1 MRKISK
7 KQIGAMGLAV
17 MMTAQSPAMAAEIE
31 TSQKETTVVTQ
42 EVSQEDSQEEATVA
56 EDVSAAEQETVT
68 EQETVSEQD
77 SVMVQETVLEEDAI
91 EETSIE
97 VVTEETDNEESTSS
111 EAQETKESVE
121 IVTEAE
127 SREVENATIEDVET
141 TEENEEVTT
150 EEVLEENDLVAAQ
163 SALTE
168 GWHTDSEGNRTYV
181 KEGNLVK
188 EDVIFIDDAY
198 YGFDSNGKM
207 YANTYFSFWDSELRR
222 EIWYRAKAD
231 GSLYVNE
238 WYKDYGDGYG
248 KKYYYGENGKA
259 STGFTEI
266 NGKKYYFEEE
276 GRPYLR
282 TNKVVYENGI
292 AYVCGEDGVLIELL
306 DNQWTLVDG
315 NYYYVQNGE
324 AITNRIVQ
332 INGKY
337 YGFSSNGSM
346 YADTTFYNEDKK
358 YYAKADGSLCENEW
372 CYTYG
377 WMYCGADRAC
387 YTDGIYEINNTLY
400 YFNKYGIMATSGV
413 YTQNGENYVA
423 QEDGSLIK
431 MPENGWFPDGVA
443 ILQITAAY
451 AGRRKNLPNIGI

>member
-1 MRKISK
+1 
-7 KQIGAMGLAV
+7 MGLAV

-306 DNQWTLVDG
+306 DNQWTLVEG

-324 AITNRIVQ
+324 AFTNRIVQ

-346 YADTTFYNEDKK
+346 YADTAFH
-358 YYAKADGSLCENEW
+358 
-372 CYTYG
+372 
-377 WMYCGADRAC
+377 
-387 YTDGIYEINNTLY
+387 IY
-400 YFNKYGIMATSGV
+400 
-413 YTQNGENYVA
+413 
-423 QEDGSLIK
+423 
-431 MPENGWFPDGVA
+431 
-443 ILQITAAY
+443 
-451 AGRRKNLPNIGI
+451 

>member
-188 EDVIFIDDAY
+188 NNVISIDDAY

-266 NGKKYYFEEE
+266 NGKKYYFYET
-276 GRPYLR
+276 RWPFLR
-282 TNKVVYENGI
+282 RDGTVSENGT

-306 DNQWTLVDG
+306 DNQWK
-315 NYYYVQNGE
+315 
-324 AITNRIVQ
+324 R
-332 INGKY
+332 
-337 YGFSSNGSM
+337 
-346 YADTTFYNEDKK
+346 
-358 YYAKADGSLCENEW
+358 
-372 CYTYG
+372 
-377 WMYCGADRAC
+377 
-387 YTDGIYEINNTLY
+387 
-400 YFNKYGIMATSGV
+400 
-413 YTQNGENYVA
+413 
-423 QEDGSLIK
+423 
-431 MPENGWFPDGVA
+431 
-443 ILQITAAY
+443 
-451 AGRRKNLPNIGI
+451 